1 MDIRHLH
8 LNTLTSWSNRLCHR
22 FLYRYAQLDSPGP
35 TSVDLSMPAIL
46 IFYSPKRVQ
55 EAFWSQI
62 LTIYSLLLTCLVS
75 LFRGDLTRFHALVVL
90 ALVLSPI
97 TVYFVAYAIRSFWSA
112 QHRLE
117 SLLGRTRYLRR
128 FIVLLAGAAWLAI
141 FIYTYLPKAQERFAQ
156 ASCKGRSV
164 MEFFYLIVP
173 FVYLA
178 AFISVHYIY
187 PLVLFLLPVFAMIA
201 AWIIAIYLRREEIWP
216 PGEPYRPR
224 FVKVWSVIFVCAARP

>member
-1 MDIRHLH
+1 MSNVIPKDQHPL
-8 LNTLTSWSNRLCHR
+8 TL
-22 FLYRYAQLDSPGP
+22 FA
-35 TSVDLSMPAIL
+35 PAVL
-46 IFYSPKRVQ
+46 IFYSPRRVQ

-62 LTIYSLLLTCLVS
+62 LTVYSLLLTCLVS
-75 LFRGDLTRFHALVVL
+75 VIRGDLTRFHALVVL

-97 TVYFVAYAIRSFWSA
+97 TVYFVAYAIRSFWST

-128 FIVLLAGAAWLAI
+128 FIVLLAGSGWLAI
-141 FIYTYLPKAQERFAQ
+141 FIYTYLPKGIDRFAQ

-173 FVYLA
+173 FIYIAVYTDA
-178 AFISVHYIY
+178 GIVY
-187 PLVLFLLPVFAMIA
+187 PLIIFLVPVLSLVV
-201 AWIIAIYLRREEIWP
+201 AWIIAIYLRREDIWP

-224 FVKVWSVIFVCAARP
+224 FVKVWSVTLPRVEGRRC

>member
-1 MDIRHLH
+1 M
-8 LNTLTSWSNRLCHR
+8 
-22 FLYRYAQLDSPGP
+22 
-35 TSVDLSMPAIL
+35 L

-75 LFRGDLTRFHALVVL
+75 LIRGDLTRFHALVVL

-141 FIYTYLPKAQERFAQ
+141 FIYTYLPRAQERFAQ

-164 MEFFYLIVP
+164 MEFFFLIVP
-173 FVYLA
+173 FVYLVA
-178 AFISVHYIY
+178 LSSVHYIY
-187 PLVLFLLPVFAMIA
+187 PIVLFLLPVVSMIV
-201 AWIIAIYLRREEIWP
+201 AWIIAIYLRRKEIWP

-224 FVKVWSVIFVCAARP
+224 FVKLWSVILVHVVRR